1 MAIIKEFI
9 HDGKN
14 YALQETITYRKNHK
28 IVLGEYDE
36 QDIRTV
42 KSDYRVPFILGL
54 IPYFIILIPL
64 AIVAV
69 VLAVNSAQSALGA
82 IAIVSSFLFV
92 IVVFSAIISQFQL
105 MNDFEIGFAAEKF
118 IVTLYKEGITYE
130 VLSACENKVMLL
142 FEWERFFDR
151 STLHDT
157 PLINYLKQLDSDEL
171 DQILVDSVAF
181 KTKMTKL
188 ETLRASVA
196 HSCGNE
202 VLWQD
207 AQKSI
212 HELGAEISQLELQR
226 RKNTDKL
233 MNYLN
238 NNKMLNALAS

>member
-1 MAIIKEFI
+1 MAIIKEFAY
-9 HDGKN
+9 DGKN
-14 YALQETITYRKNHK
+14 YVLQETITYRKNHK
-28 IVLGEYDE
+28 IVLGEHDE
-36 QDIRTV
+36 HDVRKV
-42 KSDYRVPFILGL
+42 KTQYRVPFILGL
-54 IPYFIILIPL
+54 IPYFITLIPL
-64 AIVAV
+64 AIVTV
-69 VLAVNSAQSALGA
+69 LLAVNSAQSALGA
-82 IAIVSSFLFV
+82 IAIVSSFLLV
-92 IVVFSAIISQFQL
+92 IVIVSAIISQFQL

-202 VLWQD
+202 ILWND
-207 AQKSI
+207 TQKKIS
-212 HELGAEISQLELQR
+212 ELETEIAQLEVKR
-226 RKNTDKL
+226 RKNTDRL
-233 MNYLN
+233 MDYLN
-238 NNKMLNALAS
+238 NNRMLNALAS

>member
-28 IVLGEYDE
+28 IVLGEYNEHDV
-36 QDIRTV
+36 RTV
-42 KSDYRVPFILGL
+42 KTQYRLPFILGL

-69 VLAVNSAQSALGA
+69 LVAVNPARSVLEVV
-82 IAIVSSFLFV
+82 AIVPSFLLI
-92 IVVFSAIISQFQL
+92 IVVFSALISQFQL
-105 MNDFEIGFAAEKF
+105 LNDFEIGFAAEKF

-130 VLSACENKVMLL
+130 VLSACENSVMLL

-157 PLINYLKQLDSDEL
+157 PLIKYLKQLDSDEL

-196 HSCGNE
+196 DSCGNE

-212 HELGAEISQLELQR
+212 HELEAEISQLEVQR
-226 RKNTDKL
+226 RKNTDRL
-233 MNYLN
+233 MNYFN
-238 NNKMLNALAS
+238 NNKILNALAS